1 MTSRQN
7 ANRVVKY
14 SCSYLEVH
22 KGGYWRMEKI
32 FLSAAET
39 VIMKAIWD
47 SKGKKLSICDL
58 ISLLKEDYG
67 KEYARTSVMTFLEK
81 LSYKGFVRCKREGKY
96 SYVESLRDEEEY
108 VAEVI
113 NNQIDYWYD
122 GSVAQ
127 AISALM
133 ERKKVSRE
141 DLEQILAILGNAV
154 ETK

>member
-1 MTSRQN
+1 
-7 ANRVVKY
+7 
-14 SCSYLEVH
+14 
-22 KGGYWRMEKI
+22 MEKI